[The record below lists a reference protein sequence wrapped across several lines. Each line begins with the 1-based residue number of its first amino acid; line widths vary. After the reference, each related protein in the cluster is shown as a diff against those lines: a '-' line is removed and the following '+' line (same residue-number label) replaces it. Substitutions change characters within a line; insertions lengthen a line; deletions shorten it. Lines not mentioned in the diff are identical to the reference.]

1 LYKWKSVAAAS
12 SLSFLLPHCSGT
24 YEYCK
29 FSELTSVADPKQ
41 KFWLDPVSD
50 PDPALKLVS
59 VCSPFSQFKSSL
71 DSLPLT
77 QAIIYSAENPTLYF

>member
-1 LYKWKSVAAAS
+1 MIKVWRQLRLFKWKSVAAAS
-12 SLSFLLPHCSGT
+12 SLSFLLPLGSGT

-50 PDPALKLVS
+50 PDPAEVS
-59 VCSPFSQFKSSL
+59 FGMFAIFS
-71 DSLPLT
+71 
-77 QAIIYSAENPTLYF
+77 I